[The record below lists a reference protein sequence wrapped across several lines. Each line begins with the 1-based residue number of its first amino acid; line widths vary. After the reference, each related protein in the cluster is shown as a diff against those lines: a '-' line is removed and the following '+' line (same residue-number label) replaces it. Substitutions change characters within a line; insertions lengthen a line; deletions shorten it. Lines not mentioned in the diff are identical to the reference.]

1 VLELLGLPAQASQHA
16 SGIDRLL
23 VEVHWLMAAMF
34 VGWAALFVFI
44 LVRFRRGAQPQ
55 ADYVGTRGGAAK
67 FAVGVVVLEALLI
80 ILHAWPVWAT
90 RTPVEPPSGEATVIR
105 VVAEQ
110 FAWNAHYPGADGR
123 FGRVSLDLITPSN
136 PLGLDRTDPDA
147 ADDVTTVNQLVL
159 PVDRTVVI
167 RLSSK
172 DVVHSFWIPQMR
184 VKHDVI
190 PGLEQTVWFT
200 PTVAGDYEVAC
211 SQLCGL
217 AHFRM
222 RAAVSVRPAADV
234 DAFLAEE
241 LRNQVQ

>member
-1 VLELLGLPAQASQHA
+1 MREEWGV
-16 SGIDRLL
+16 SGDT
-23 VEVHWLMAAMF
+23 
-34 VGWAALFVFI
+34 AL
-44 LVRFRRGAQPQ
+44 
-55 ADYVGTRGGAAK
+55 
-67 FAVGVVVLEALLI
+67 
-80 ILHAWPVWAT
+80 
-90 RTPVEPPSGEATVIR
+90 
-105 VVAEQ
+105 
-110 FAWNAHYPGADGR
+110 GR
-123 FGRVSLDLITPSN
+123 FGRVDLDLVGPSN
-136 PLGLDRTDPDA
+136 PLGLDRSDPLA

-159 PVDRTVVI
+159 PLDRTVVI

-190 PGLEQTVWFT
+190 PGLEQTIWFT

-222 RAAVSVRPAADV
+222 RAAVSVRPPADV

-241 LRNQVQ
+241 RRNQSR